1 MSEEDQIT
9 LNLENMS
16 STAMTQARALF
27 DEIINLNTKIS
38 IMKLN
43 GIGGEDLSE
52 LRRVR
57 KFMKDRIDYYQ
68 NGGNP

>member
-16 STAMTQARALF
+16 STGMTQARALF
-27 DEIINLNTKIS
+27 DEIININTKIS

-43 GIGGEDLSE
+43 NIESEELSE

-57 KFMKDRIDYYQ
+57 KFMKDRIEYYQ
-68 NGGNP
+68 NGGTP

>member
-43 GIGGEDLSE
+43 GIEGEDLSE